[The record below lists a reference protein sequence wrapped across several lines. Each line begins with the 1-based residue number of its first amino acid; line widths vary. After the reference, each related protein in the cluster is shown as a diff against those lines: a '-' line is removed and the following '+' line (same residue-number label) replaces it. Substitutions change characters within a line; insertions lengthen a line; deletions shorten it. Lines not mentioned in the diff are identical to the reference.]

1 MKIVLYG
8 QPLSTQSI
16 YKYTC
21 ARGFPN
27 LYMTKAGKDIKEYYN
42 LSAKSQYHHKPL
54 KEDLEIKVKLYF
66 KDKGK
71 KDIDNFNKLL
81 LDSLT
86 GILWQDD
93 CQIKKSI
100 TEMLYDKAKP
110 RIEIDVLKHKK
121 I

>member
-1 MKIVLYG
+1 MKIILYG

-27 LYMTKAGKDIKEYYN
+27 LYMTKAGKDIKEYYA
-42 LSAKSQYHHKPL
+42 LAAKSQWGKKPL
-54 KEDLEIKVKLYF
+54 EDDLEINVKLYF

-71 KDIDNFNKLL
+71 HDIDNFNKLL

-86 GILWQDD
+86 GILWKDD
-93 CQIKKSI
+93 SQIKKSI
-100 TEMLYDKAKP
+100 TEMLYNKLKP
-110 RIEIDVLKHKK
+110 RIEIK
-121 I
+121 ILPYK